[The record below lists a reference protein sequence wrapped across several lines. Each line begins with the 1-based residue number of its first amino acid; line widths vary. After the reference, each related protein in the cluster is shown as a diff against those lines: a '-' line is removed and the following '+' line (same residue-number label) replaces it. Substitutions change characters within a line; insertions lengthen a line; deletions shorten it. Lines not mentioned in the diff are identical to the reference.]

1 MKALGILTW
10 IVVSS
15 LISALIQSWMM
26 QCLWRWFLAH
36 EYGHG
41 PSMGAWFGIATIVGF
56 VVRRNASSTT
66 KTEDQPLD
74 EFIWSGIKDTTGT
87 GTSQIRRGHR
97 QACRAPDRRLVRS
110 PPQPRPRGC
119 STACR
124 HHGAP
129 RAGLAPDGPCG
140 YHRSGCSIRRV
151 GARTG
156 GRRVQEHGQA
166 FDRRQAGRR
175 IV

>member
-66 KTEDQPLD
+66 KTEDQTLD
-74 EFIWSGIKDTTGT
+74 EIIWSGIKETTGMW
-87 GTSQIRRGHR
+87 
-97 QACRAPDRRLVRS
+97 L
-110 PPQPRPRGC
+110 GC
-119 STACR
+119 LIILGIAWC
-124 HHGAP
+124 
-129 RAGLAPDGPCG
+129 
-140 YHRSGCSIRRV
+140 V
-151 GARTG
+151 GSFMG
-156 GRRVQEHGQA
+156 WVP
-166 FDRRQAGRR
+166 
-175 IV
+175 